1 VVVSLHPVPVAFDE
15 AVESIRAVEF
25 RSDLRVQE
33 IRSPEGLAPHALAL
47 AADVSPENLD
57 GDSQLGTGRFILLHD
72 PAEPEAWRGDFRVVC
87 FAQAPLETDIGGD
100 GMLPEVA
107 WSWLVD
113 ALDENGADYRYPSGT
128 VTVVNSKGFGE
139 LTEQGLVDAAIVR
152 YRDARHGLVDAPVLA
167 CRLAPGRL
175 TRCPRAA
182 SRGARPWPPLTTS
195 ASSAAG
201 SRSSTPI
208 SR

>member
-1 VVVSLHPVPVAFDE
+1 VVVSLHPVPVAFDM

-47 AADVSPENLD
+47 AADVSPGNLE

-72 PAEPEAWRGDFRVVC
+72 PSEPDAWRGDFRVVC

-100 GMLPEVA
+100 AMLPEVA

-113 ALDENGADYRYPSGT
+113 ALDENGADYRFPSGT

-139 LTEQGLVDAAIVR
+139 LTEQGEGSQIEMRASWTPQNSDLATHVEAWSTLLCMLAGLPPVDSQDVAILRHAAR
-152 YRDARHGLVDAPVLA
+152 EHG
-167 CRLAPGRL
+167 
-175 TRCPRAA
+175 
-182 SRGARPWPPLTTS
+182 RG
-195 ASSAAG
+195 
-201 SRSSTPI
+201 
-208 SR
+208 

>member
-1 VVVSLHPVPVAFDE
+1 MVVSLHPVPVAFDE

-139 LTEQGLVDAAIVR
+139 LTEQGEGSQIEMRASWTPQSSDIATHVTAWSTLLCLLAGLPPVDSHDV
-152 YRDARHGLVDAPVLA
+152 PVL
-167 CRLAPGRL
+167 RH
-175 TRCPRAA
+175 AA
-182 SRGARPWPPLTTS
+182 RDHGHR
-195 ASSAAG
+195 
-201 SRSSTPI
+201 
-208 SR
+208 